1 MEREE
6 LTIVTF
12 DDVIRFW
19 LRFLRREDPMQRLSA
34 IVTVLLAL
42 AGNAAAQSPAR
53 EALVRGQRLWDQR
66 LAKSAI
72 AALESAARDRT
83 TAAEAHEALGR
94 LYMFKGWQQE
104 NIFPGWHDEPS
115 FRARALA
122 ELRAAV
128 AADPARASA
137 QEALRTAE
145 AFDAAESVD
154 PAPLRPEIRALDA
167 KIASAPN
174 VPDLLAAIEQRAAAQ
189 ADPAPFF
196 AGAQSLIDRGEYD
209 RAIAMAERGG
219 TASDRF
225 IDENLSAYQLTG
237 KSHGSYAR
245 GRATAADLVGWA
257 KFQKKDYAAARDKLM
272 EAARLSQ
279 EQDFL
284 NQFHLGEL
292 ERAQNAPAR
301 ARERYLTA
309 LSLAGG
315 PPPLRQRATEA
326 LTGLQSA
333 NGAGGFDAW
342 LDTELTRRRDERKAE
357 ALNSLVDRPLPKL
370 PLTTIDGR
378 PYDAKSLQG
387 KVLLLNFF
395 ASW

>member
-1 MEREE
+1 
-6 LTIVTF
+6 
-12 DDVIRFW
+12 
-19 LRFLRREDPMQRLSA
+19 MQRLSA
-34 IVTVLLAL
+34 IVTVLLTL
-42 AGNAAAQSPAR
+42 AGTPAAQSPPR
-53 EALVRGQRLWDQR
+53 EALVRGEKFWDQR
-66 LAKSAI
+66 LARSAV
-72 AALESAARDRT
+72 AALESAARDRV

-94 LYMFKGWQQE
+94 LYTFKGWQQE
-104 NIFPGWHDEPS
+104 NVFPGWHDEPS
-115 FRARALA
+115 FRAKALS

-128 AADPARASA
+128 AADPSRASA
-137 QEALRTAE
+137 KDALRTAE
-145 AFDAAESVD
+145 TFDAAESVD
-154 PAPLRPEIRALDA
+154 PAPPRPEIRAFDA
-167 KIASAPN
+167 KIASAAN

-209 RAIAMAERGG
+209 RAMAMAERGG

-237 KSHGSYAR
+237 KSQGSYAR

-257 KFQKKDYAAARDKLM
+257 KFQKRDYAGARDKLA

-279 EQDFL
+279 DQDFL

-292 ERAQNAPAR
+292 ERAQKAPAL

-326 LTGLQSA
+326 LAGQNA
-333 NGAGGFDAW
+333 AGAAGFDAW
-342 LDTELTRRRDERKAE
+342 LETELARRRDERKAD
-357 ALNSLVDRPLPKL
+357 ALKSLVDRPLPKL
-370 PLTTIDGR
+370 PLTTVDGR

>member
-1 MEREE
+1 
-6 LTIVTF
+6 
-12 DDVIRFW
+12 
-19 LRFLRREDPMQRLSA
+19 MQRLSA

-42 AGNAAAQSPAR
+42 AGAAPAQSPPR
-53 EALVRGQRLWDQR
+53 EDLARGQKLWDQR
-66 LAKSAI
+66 LARGAI
-72 AALESAARDRT
+72 AALESAARDRA

-94 LYMFKGWQQE
+94 LYTFKGWQQE
-104 NIFPGWHDEPS
+104 NVFPGWHDEPS
-115 FRARALA
+115 FRAKALT

-137 QEALRTAE
+137 QDALRAAE

-154 PAPLRPEIRALDA
+154 PAPPRSEVRALDA
-167 KIASAPN
+167 KIASAAN
-174 VPDLLAAIEQRAAAQ
+174 VTELLAAIEQRAAAQ
-189 ADPAPFF
+189 ADPSPFF
-196 AGAQSLIDRGEYD
+196 SGAQSLIDRGEYD

-219 TASDRF
+219 AASDRF

-237 KSHGSYAR
+237 KSQGSYAR

-257 KFQKKDYAAARDKLM
+257 KFQKKDYAGARDKLE

-279 EQDFL
+279 DQDFL
-284 NQFHLGEL
+284 NQFHLAEL
-292 ERAQNAPAR
+292 ERTQNAPAR

-315 PPPLRQRATEA
+315 PPPLRQRATAA
-326 LTGLQSA
+326 LGALQGA
-333 NGAGGFDAW
+333 AGAGSFDVW
-342 LDTELTRRRDERKAE
+342 LETELTRRRDDRKAE
-357 ALNSLVDRPLPKL
+357 ALRSLVDRPLPKL
-370 PLTTIDGR
+370 PLTTVDGR

>member
-1 MEREE
+1 M
-6 LTIVTF
+6 
-12 DDVIRFW
+12 
-19 LRFLRREDPMQRLSA
+19 
-34 IVTVLLAL
+34 
-42 AGNAAAQSPAR
+42 
-53 EALVRGQRLWDQR
+53 
-66 LAKSAI
+66 
-72 AALESAARDRT
+72 
-83 TAAEAHEALGR
+83 
-94 LYMFKGWQQE
+94 
-104 NIFPGWHDEPS
+104 
-115 FRARALA
+115 
-122 ELRAAV
+122 
-128 AADPARASA
+128 
-137 QEALRTAE
+137 
-145 AFDAAESVD
+145 
-154 PAPLRPEIRALDA
+154 
-167 KIASAPN
+167 
-174 VPDLLAAIEQRAAAQ
+174 PDLLAAIEQRAAAQ
-189 ADPAPFF
+189 ADPSPFF

-209 RAIAMAERGG
+209 RAMAMAERGG

-237 KSHGSYAR
+237 KSQGSYAR

-257 KFQKKDYAAARDKLM
+257 KFQKKDYAGARDKLM

-279 EQDFL
+279 DQDFL

-301 ARERYLTA
+301 ARDRYLTA

-333 NGAGGFDAW
+333 AGAGGFDAW
-342 LDTELTRRRDERKAE
+342 LETELTRRRDERKVE
-357 ALNSLVDRPLPKL
+357 ALKSLVDRPLPKL
-370 PLTTIDGR
+370 PLTTVDGR

>member
-1 MEREE
+1 
-6 LTIVTF
+6 
-12 DDVIRFW
+12 
-19 LRFLRREDPMQRLSA
+19 MQRLSA

-42 AGNAAAQSPAR
+42 AGTAAAQSPPR
-53 EALVRGQRLWDQR
+53 EDLVRGQRFWDQR

-72 AALESAARDRT
+72 AALESAARDRA

-94 LYMFKGWQQE
+94 LYTFKGWQQE
-104 NIFPGWHDEPS
+104 NVFPGWHDEPS
-115 FRARALA
+115 FRAKALA

-128 AADPARASA
+128 AADPGRASA
-137 QEALRTAE
+137 QDALRTAE

-154 PAPLRPEIRALDA
+154 PAPPRPEIRALDA

-209 RAIAMAERGG
+209 RAMAMAERGG
-219 TASDRF
+219 TTSDRF

-237 KSHGSYAR
+237 KSQGSYAR

-257 KFQKKDYAAARDKLM
+257 KFQKKDYAGARDKLT

-279 EQDFL
+279 DQDFL

-315 PPPLRQRATEA
+315 PPPLRQRTTEA
-326 LTGLQSA
+326 LSGLQSA
-333 NGAGGFDAW
+333 AGAGGFDAW
-342 LDTELTRRRDERKAE
+342 LETELSRRRDERRVE
-357 ALNSLVDRPLPKL
+357 ALKSLVDRPLPKL
-370 PLTTIDGR
+370 PLTTVDGR